1 MHGVLKKTAVA
12 CNMEKF
18 KLLPFN
24 VFMCIVK
31 VCVCQSVNDNQAVAA
46 AQRLLN
52 MLTQNLSQ
60 GQQEQERKESSSL
73 DQEMVW
79 L

>member
-1 MHGVLKKTAVA
+1 
-12 CNMEKF
+12 MEKF
-18 KLLPFN
+18 GLLPFN
-24 VFMCIVK
+24 VFMGIVK
-31 VCVCQSVNDNQAVAA
+31 FCVSQSVNDNQAVAA

-60 GQQEQERKESSSL
+60 GQQEQERKESSSV
-73 DQEMVW
+73 DQEMAR